1 MKRSALLLVA
11 LLSLHCGGDEE
22 PPAPVAEAA
31 APAKPEVPP
40 SQLPP
45 QRAWIPVGTYALRFE
60 AGALSVEA
68 FDAPRRPLLEDLAQ
82 RAGFALEAAPGD
94 WPALTLRLEAQP
106 LELALPLLVGEFEYR
121 AEWAN
126 ADGEHRLTKLVI
138 GAPRSAANL
147 PEGALRPGEVGA
159 ALERAL
165 KEQRD
170 RAELLSEE
178 DALAQ
183 LKDADPEQRVRAALA
198 LDAEGAGL
206 SALMGALEN
215 DPDPR
220 VRAATTV
227 SLEESEELAAV
238 QALVGALDDPE
249 PEVVIEVLD
258 SLEFAGDESTVI
270 YVQPLLS
277 HPDPRVRQAAGNA
290 MKLLGE

>member
-1 MKRSALLLVA
+1 MKRSALALAL
-11 LLSLHCGGDEE
+11 LLSLHCGGEE
-22 PPAPVAEAA
+22 ERSPVAEPAA
-31 APAKPEVPP
+31 APAQPEVPP
-40 SQLPP
+40 SQVPP
-45 QRAWIPVGTYALRFE
+45 QRVWIPAGTYTLRFE
-60 AGALSVEA
+60 ASALSVEA
-68 FDAPRRPLLEDLAQ
+68 FDAPRRPLLEELAQ
-82 RAGFALEAAPGD
+82 KAGFVLEAAPGD

-121 AEWAN
+121 AEWSN
-126 ADGEHRLTKLVI
+126 EDGAHRLAKLVV
-138 GAPRSAANL
+138 GAPRTSANL
-147 PEGALRPGEVGA
+147 PEGALRPGEIGD

-165 KEQRD
+165 KEHGD
-170 RAELLSEE
+170 ASESLSEE

-198 LDAEGAGL
+198 LEAEGAGL
-206 SALMGALEN
+206 TALMNALEH

-227 SLEESEELAAV
+227 SLEESEDFAAV
-238 QALVGALDDPE
+238 QALVSALDDPE

-290 MKLLGE
+290 LRLLGE

>member
-1 MKRSALLLVA
+1 VKRCALLLVS
-11 LLSLHCGGDEE
+11 LLSLQCGGDEE
-22 PPAPVAEAA
+22 HAPAAEPAPAA
-31 APAKPEVPP
+31 VKPETPP

-45 QRAWIPVGTYALRFE
+45 QRAWIAAGAYTLRFE
-60 AGALSVEA
+60 ANALSVEA
-68 FDAPRRPLLEDLAQ
+68 FDAPRRPLLEELAAQ
-82 RAGFALEAAPGD
+82 AGFTLEAAPGD
-94 WPALTLRLEAQP
+94 WPPLTLRLEAQP

-121 AEWAN
+121 AEWSS
-126 ADGEHRLTKLVI
+126 ADGAHRLAKLVV
-138 GAPRSAANL
+138 GAPRTGGNL
-147 PEGALRPGEVGA
+147 PEGALRPGEIGA

-170 RAELLSEE
+170 AREPLSEE

-198 LDAEGAGL
+198 LEAEGAGL
-206 SALMGALEN
+206 TALMNALEH
-215 DPDPR
+215 DADPR

-227 SLEESEELAAV
+227 SLEESEDFAAL
-238 QALVGALDDPE
+238 QALVSALDDPE

-290 MKLLGE
+290 LQLLGE